1 MKKNIIITL
10 IIILVVY
17 MLGIII
23 INYNYKSRN
32 ENFANEFIN
41 IDSYIGGKKTIDMV
55 DEFRRLRFMLDK
67 YDTEAIEHPYDKEVL
82 RKRSE
87 LEHLL
92 TKIVLYVRK
101 YGQRAY
107 VRDLER
113 MIMQFRL
120 ILNAGF
126 GLPLISTKSIL
137 SSKSAILSLLILKL
151 S

>member
-113 MIMQFRL
+113 MIMQ
-120 ILNAGF
+120 
-126 GLPLISTKSIL
+126 
-137 SSKSAILSLLILKL
+137 
-151 S
+151 